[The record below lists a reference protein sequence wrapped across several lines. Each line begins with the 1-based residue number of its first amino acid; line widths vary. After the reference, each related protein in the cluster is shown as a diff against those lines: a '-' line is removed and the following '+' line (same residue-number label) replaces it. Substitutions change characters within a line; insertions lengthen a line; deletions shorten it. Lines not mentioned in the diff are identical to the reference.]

1 MPRSTPFVVFTVVT
15 ANGDPEATRHADSK
29 HVVKVVKNVRDGV
42 DVDLNGTGMSAN
54 NG

>member
-42 DVDLNGTGMSAN
+42 DVGMSAN